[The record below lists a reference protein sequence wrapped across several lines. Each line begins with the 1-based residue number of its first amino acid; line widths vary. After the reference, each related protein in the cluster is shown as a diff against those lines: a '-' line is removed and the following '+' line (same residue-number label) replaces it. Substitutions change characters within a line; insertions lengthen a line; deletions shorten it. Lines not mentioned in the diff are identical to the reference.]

1 MDTKITEIEILL
13 DKLNLLFESVK
24 NDGAIDKVELELL
37 KKYVQQ
43 LQNKLNEADTN
54 PVAPKVI
61 IPEIKT
67 PEIKPIV
74 ETPVVEVKQP
84 EIKQP
89 EVKVVQEV
97 IKETPQV
104 IEKIETPPVIE
115 KIETPPVIEKIETP
129 PVVKIEVPQV
139 VEKVEPV
146 IEKKEIPLVEEKPVV
161 QAPVSGNDKKPLAI
175 MDDDDEEDDYNTGL
189 NNKHHK
195 EKKTL
200 ADKITS
206 SKGKDL
212 KAIIDLNEKLF
223 FINKMF
229 KGDKD
234 AYEACIKSLNGL
246 TDFAS
251 AQRFIQS
258 ELIPKYQ
265 WKDEEAIERITEVV
279 QRKFD

>member
-115 KIETPPVIEKIETP
+115 KIETPPV
-129 PVVKIEVPQV
+129 VKIEVPQV

-146 IEKKEIPLVEEKPVV
+146 IEKKEIPPVEEKPVV
-161 QAPVSGNDKKPLAI
+161 QAPVSGNEKKPLAI
-175 MDDDDEEDDYNTGL
+175 MDDDDEEDDYNAGL
-189 NNKHHK
+189 NNKLTK
-195 EKKTL
+195 EKKTI

-279 QRKFD
+279 QRKFE

>member
-43 LQNKLNEADTN
+43 LQNKLNEADSN

-61 IPEIKT
+61 IPEIKA
-67 PEIKPIV
+67 PEIKTVI

-84 EIKQP
+84 EMKQP

-97 IKETPQV
+97 IKETP
-104 IEKIETPPVIE
+104 PV
-115 KIETPPVIEKIETP
+115 VEKIETP
-129 PVVKIEVPQV
+129 PVVKIEMPPV
-139 VEKVEPV
+139 VEKVAPV
-146 IEKKEIPLVEEKPVV
+146 IEKKEVPPVEEKPVV
-161 QAPVSGNDKKPLAI
+161 KAPVSGNDKKPLAI
-175 MDDDDEEDDYNTGL
+175 MDDDDEEDDYNAGL
-189 NNKHHK
+189 NNKLSK

-206 SKGKDL
+206 SIGKDL
-212 KAIIDLNEKLF
+212 KSIIDLNEKLF

-251 AQRFIQS
+251 AQRYIQS

-265 WKDEEAIERITEVV
+265 WKEEEAIERLTEVV
-279 QRKFD
+279 QRKFE

>member
-67 PEIKPIV
+67 PEIQPIV

-115 KIETPPVIEKIETP
+115 KIETPPV
-129 PVVKIEVPQV
+129 VKIEVPQV

-146 IEKKEIPLVEEKPVV
+146 IEKKEIPPVEEKPVV
-161 QAPVSGNDKKPLAI
+161 QAPVSGNEKKPLAI

-189 NNKHHK
+189 NNKLTK
-195 EKKTL
+195 EKKTI

-279 QRKFD
+279 QRKFE